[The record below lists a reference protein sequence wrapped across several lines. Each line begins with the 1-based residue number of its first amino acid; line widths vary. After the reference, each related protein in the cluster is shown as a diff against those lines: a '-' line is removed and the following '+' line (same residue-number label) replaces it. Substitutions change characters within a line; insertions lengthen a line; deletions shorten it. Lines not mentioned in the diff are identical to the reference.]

1 MGDDYQSVLLVAT
14 LNAFAKATGNGIVDF
29 ENYADDP
36 DSYEGW
42 LIYDKRNGKVVC
54 DKLVDELHRDIVGY
68 YDFFPGVE
76 ITVIENDDGSCF
88 VDVTLPR
95 GSIVVEEGM
104 WYVSCYN

>member
-1 MGDDYQSVLLVAT
+1 MSDVYQSVLLIGA
-14 LNAFAKATGNGIVDF
+14 LNAFAKMTENGIVDF
-29 ENYADDP
+29 ETYANEP
-36 DSYEGW
+36 DTYEGW

-76 ITVIENDDGSCF
+76 IKVFEDDDGAY
-88 VDVTLPR
+88 VDVTLSR

-104 WYVSCYN
+104 WYVSCYD